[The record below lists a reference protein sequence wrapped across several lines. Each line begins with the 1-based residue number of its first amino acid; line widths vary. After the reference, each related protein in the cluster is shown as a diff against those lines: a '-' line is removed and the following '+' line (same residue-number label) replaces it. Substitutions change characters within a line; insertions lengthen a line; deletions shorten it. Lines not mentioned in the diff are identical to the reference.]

1 MGDKDRC
8 KMVKLLL
15 KSGISKEART
25 KRTPLMW
32 SILGG
37 NFDITK
43 YLLDRKA
50 KVDSRGESKLTPLHY
65 AAGTGDEE
73 IVLLLISKGA
83 DVNSKDGS
91 GSTPLDTAAYYN
103 QPGMCKILLDHNA
116 GENSESL
123 QRAFHF
129 AEKQDHQEVMAIISD
144 AMSAGY
150 EDEEGS
156 GDDVESLDIAA

>member
-1 MGDKDRC
+1 
-8 KMVKLLL
+8 
-15 KSGISKEART
+15 
-25 KRTPLMW
+25 MW

-50 KVDSRGESKLTPLHY
+50 KVDSRGESRLTPLHY

-73 IVLLLISKGA
+73 IVLLLIQKGA
-83 DVNSKDGS
+83 DVQSKDGS

-103 QPGMCKILLDHNA
+103 QPGMCQILLSHGA
-116 GENSESL
+116 GDAESL

-129 AEKQDHQEVMAIISD
+129 AEKQNHQEVMDIISD

-150 EDEEGS
+150 EDDESS
-156 GDDVESLDIAA
+156 GDSVESLDIVA